1 MVQNLDDT
9 ANIFQMENREQQ
21 NRDRAQKDER
31 RMFTG
36 QGVKNDYDVNP
47 QLLESMNLS
56 VI

>member
-1 MVQNLDDT
+1 
-9 ANIFQMENREQQ
+9 MENREQQ